1 MKSSEQYD
9 RIISIVHHNTT
20 PAQPPMIHAKHV
32 RLIACSYM
40 DMDRNRVNAKLRRAV
55 EKGDLIRDGD
65 RFVSTDPDRV
75 DRAIEYVVQQVPVN
89 QSLLGRLN
97 AEQME

>member
-1 MKSSEQYD
+1 MKSSKEYQHVVD
-9 RIISIVHHNTT
+9 IVHHNTS
-20 PAQPPMIHAKHV
+20 PAQEPMIHAKHV

-40 DMDRNRVNAKLRRAV
+40 DMDRERVNAKLRRAV
-55 EKGDLIRDGD
+55 EKGDLIRDGE

-89 QSLLGRLN
+89 QSLLGKLN